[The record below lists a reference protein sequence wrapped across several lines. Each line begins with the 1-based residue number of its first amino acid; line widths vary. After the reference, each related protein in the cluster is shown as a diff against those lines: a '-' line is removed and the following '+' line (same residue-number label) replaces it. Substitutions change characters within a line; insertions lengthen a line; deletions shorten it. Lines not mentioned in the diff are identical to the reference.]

1 MLTKPVDGSKSK
13 DGKADEIPIP
23 EIRKVASYE
32 QDYRANF
39 VKPSVYLRSP
49 AFGAPMSEIVE
60 YDLDNDDDDWLTQYN
75 DGQNRLPAEKLEL
88 MIWKLEIACGE
99 ATEHWMAESAA
110 TATEK
115 GQIISYQD
123 RCIQMASTA
132 ALPKE
137 KALAL
142 LSDVSGRPALL
153 EAVYKYWTEKRAK
166 TGKPCLR
173 RLQPPPAP
181 GDSNPFNVFRQR

>member
-60 YDLDNDDDDWLTQYN
+60 YDLDNDD
-75 DGQNRLPAEKLEL
+75 GHRVE
-88 MIWKLEIACGE
+88 WKYVCG
-99 ATEHWMAESAA
+99 H
-110 TATEK
+110 
-115 GQIISYQD
+115 
-123 RCIQMASTA
+123 
-132 ALPKE
+132 
-137 KALAL
+137 
-142 LSDVSGRPALL
+142 LSFCCNS
-153 EAVYKYWTEKRAK
+153 
-166 TGKPCLR
+166 C
-173 RLQPPPAP
+173 
-181 GDSNPFNVFRQR
+181 